1 MEDAGWQ
8 VEGIANF
15 VPNVA
20 NFLLTSGLRKWYVV
34 RAYVP
39 PHDVPSVHRI
49 NQVLEVAQKG
59 M

>member
-1 MEDAGWQ
+1 M
-8 VEGIANF
+8 EGIANF

-39 PHDVPSVHRI
+39 THDVPSVHRI